1 MIFRILIYITLIFYG
16 CSKPVRV
23 KVKECLKYSN
33 QVQLAPKTDLNTEVK
48 IYLFIDGTPSMKG
61 FVKSQFSE
69 YVNLIS
75 NIENIVSLSHKKSS
89 LDYFKF
95 GKEIYRI
102 NRDEFRKQS
111 LMESFYSDPIT
122 YMDVI
127 IDSAVKWG
135 FDNKVYVIITDLF
148 QQEGDIDKIIDK
160 VRALPSDVSLGI
172 LMVMSKFEGIVYDV
186 SPRALSFSFKG
197 ERPLYTLIFSK
208 DVYLIDKIM
217 NEISEQ
223 VKTRTQ
229 GLILSNNLQMD
240 YFKPK
245 LLSSKGIVKIN
256 DTIHKLSSEN
266 ISLNLSLNE
275 LKIPSYAPFINQAYI
290 KVIRCDNGS
299 EIISQSIN
307 TNYDTLKLESN
318 LKLKDKN
325 YVVNVVIYS
334 LQEPYWIKEFD
345 MDITKIPEWIN
356 EPSKFDGSKTYNL
369 RKFIIS
375 LFKIYDLKA
384 STFNIY
390 LIGG

>member
-1 MIFRILIYITLIFYG
+1 
-16 CSKPVRV
+16 
-23 KVKECLKYSN
+23 
-33 QVQLAPKTDLNTEVK
+33 
-48 IYLFIDGTPSMKG
+48 
-61 FVKSQFSE
+61 
-69 YVNLIS
+69 
-75 NIENIVSLSHKKSS
+75 
-89 LDYFKF
+89 
-95 GKEIYRI
+95 
-102 NRDEFRKQS
+102 
-111 LMESFYSDPIT
+111 
-122 YMDVI
+122 
-127 IDSAVKWG
+127 
-135 FDNKVYVIITDLF
+135 
-148 QQEGDIDKIIDK
+148 
-160 VRALPSDVSLGI
+160 
-172 LMVMSKFEGIVYDV
+172 
-186 SPRALSFSFKG
+186 
-197 ERPLYTLIFSK
+197 
-208 DVYLIDKIM
+208 
-217 NEISEQ
+217 
-223 VKTRTQ
+223 
-229 GLILSNNLQMD
+229 
-240 YFKPK
+240 
-245 LLSSKGIVKIN
+245 VKIN

>member
-1 MIFRILIYITLIFYG
+1 
-16 CSKPVRV
+16 
-23 KVKECLKYSN
+23 
-33 QVQLAPKTDLNTEVK
+33 
-48 IYLFIDGTPSMKG
+48 
-61 FVKSQFSE
+61 
-69 YVNLIS
+69 
-75 NIENIVSLSHKKSS
+75 
-89 LDYFKF
+89 
-95 GKEIYRI
+95 
-102 NRDEFRKQS
+102 
-111 LMESFYSDPIT
+111 
-122 YMDVI
+122 
-127 IDSAVKWG
+127 
-135 FDNKVYVIITDLF
+135 
-148 QQEGDIDKIIDK
+148 
-160 VRALPSDVSLGI
+160 
-172 LMVMSKFEGIVYDV
+172 
-186 SPRALSFSFKG
+186 
-197 ERPLYTLIFSK
+197 
-208 DVYLIDKIM
+208 
-217 NEISEQ
+217 
-223 VKTRTQ
+223 
-229 GLILSNNLQMD
+229 
-240 YFKPK
+240 
-245 LLSSKGIVKIN
+245 
-256 DTIHKLSSEN
+256 
-266 ISLNLSLNE
+266 LNE